1 MKKLFLTSAGF
12 INTKISQAF
21 IGELYKPANK
31 SKILIVAFA
40 QDSKEESYVQQSKEE
55 LKKLGFKNIQIANM
69 HHRIDI
75 SDRDKF
81 DVIYVCGGNTFAIL
95 NKLRETNLDKFIKE
109 QVNKNS
115 IYVGVSAGSI
125 IAGPYIEIAGWGSEG
140 DNNEIG
146 LKDLTGLNFTDIA
159 VFPHFHDGLR
169 NEIDEFRKKVNYRV
183 IELTDDQA
191 VFITQNQIKII

>member
-75 SDRDKF
+75 PALGKF
-81 DVIYVCGGNTFAIL
+81 DVVYVCGGNTFAIL
-95 NKLRETNLDKFIKE
+95 NKLR
-109 QVNKNS
+109 
-115 IYVGVSAGSI
+115 
-125 IAGPYIEIAGWGSEG
+125 
-140 DNNEIG
+140 
-146 LKDLTGLNFTDIA
+146 
-159 VFPHFHDGLR
+159 
-169 NEIDEFRKKVNYRV
+169 
-183 IELTDDQA
+183 
-191 VFITQNQIKII
+191 